1 MGDVRVEEAA
11 NAVANEIASQIKAAL
26 EQGGDMHRWS
36 FELLEASRG
45 LDVEAAALGDAAVVQ
60 ARVEQL
66 RAQLAQLTDPA
77 AVAAQR
83 QVMSRAA
90 ARLRQVA
97 GVG

>member
-1 MGDVRVEEAA
+1 MSVEEAA
-11 NAVANEIASQIKAAL
+11 TAVANEIAGQIKVAL
-26 EQGGDMHRWS
+26 EQGGDMRQWS

-45 LDVEAAALGDAAVVQ
+45 LDAEAAALNDPAVVQ

-66 RAQLAQLTDPA
+66 RAHLAQLTDPA
-77 AVAAQR
+77 ALAEQR

-97 GVG
+97 AREHRS